1 MFENLT
7 KTDLFAYLTG
17 IFTASIIVSN
27 TIAGRTFDFFSFAL
41 PSAVMIF
48 PLIYIINDVLAECYG
63 YEKARRVI
71 ILGFLM
77 NLVAVICFNVT
88 TILPIPVFFKNAG
101 AYNVVLGST
110 ARLLFA
116 GFVAYMVGSLV
127 NAKLMVYLKKRDE
140 KKLFARCII
149 STFFG
154 EGLDALIYITLGFFG
169 TMPFDA
175 LLLMIVAQA
184 LFKTAYEIVVYPV
197 TRIVIH
203 KVKELPES

>member
-1 MFENLT
+1 MFKNLT
-7 KTDLFAYLTG
+7 KADLFTYLTG
-17 IFTASIIVSN
+17 IFTACIIISN

-48 PLIYIINDVLAECYG
+48 PMIYIINDVLAECYG
-63 YEKARRVI
+63 YQKARRVI

-77 NLVAVICFNVT
+77 NLVAVICFNVS
-88 TILPIPVFFKNAG
+88 IYLPIPVFFKNAD
-101 AYNVVLGST
+101 AYAVVLGST

-127 NAKLMVYLKKRDE
+127 NAKLMVYLKKWDE
-140 KKLFARCII
+140 EKLFLRCIL
-149 STFFG
+149 STLLG

-175 LLLMIVAQA
+175 LLMMIVAQA
-184 LFKTAYEIVVYPV
+184 FFKTAYEIVVYPL
-197 TRIVIH
+197 TRVVIN
-203 KVKELPES
+203 KVKGLPES